1 MERTGRAHLR
11 FWPAVQLRGLF
22 STTERTSAQA
32 MVAPLDET
40 APLPEQGGP
49 TEMSLLDHI

>member
-1 MERTGRAHLR
+1 
-11 FWPAVQLRGLF
+11 VQLRGLF
-22 STTERTSAQA
+22 STTGRTSAQA